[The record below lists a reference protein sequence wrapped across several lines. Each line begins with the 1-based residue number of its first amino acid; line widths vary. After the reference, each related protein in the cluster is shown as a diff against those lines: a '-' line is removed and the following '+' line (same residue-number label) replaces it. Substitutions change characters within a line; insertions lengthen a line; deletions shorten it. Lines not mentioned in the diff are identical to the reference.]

1 MMHIGGQI
9 DIMQQQIEKIC
20 PKDNEYDLSISIVRS
35 LINKH
40 HKIIAFSNN
49 IESLFSS
56 IALMQFVSNTVII
69 CCIGFLIATVS
80 ILQVFLIIKIFSISV
95 ILYIFEIF
103 SLIFPLIVLYFKKL
117 QRMYKY
123 YFTYT

>member
-9 DIMQQQIEKIC
+9 DIIHKQIEEIC
-20 PKDNEYDLSISIVRS
+20 PKDNKYGLSITIVRS

-40 HKIIAFSNN
+40 NKIIAFSDN

-80 ILQVFLIIKIFSISV
+80 ILYCKYS
-95 ILYIFEIF
+95 LY
-103 SLIFPLIVLYFKKL
+103 
-117 QRMYKY
+117 
-123 YFTYT
+123 